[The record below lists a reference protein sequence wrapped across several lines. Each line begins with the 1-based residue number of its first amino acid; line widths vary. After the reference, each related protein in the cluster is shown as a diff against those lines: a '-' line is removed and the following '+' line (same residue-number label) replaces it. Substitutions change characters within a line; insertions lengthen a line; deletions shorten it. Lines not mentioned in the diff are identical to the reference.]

1 MLCGTFSA
9 SEAQSISSLSGDSL
23 IQKAKAYQRSPDS
36 AEANLARLQQLPQRY
51 FSKVSSKAN
60 LFNRRLTRR
69 TEKALRRLQKQEE
82 KINNKLSKVGS
93 IAAKGLALGNS
104 IDSLS
109 HLEDLVKGK
118 VVHLTSKIPGGRYI
132 PYLDSLQT
140 SLNFLNKYQ
149 SQLNGLKGVEGDI
162 QQGTGTLRQGFDRLN
177 LTAQGDLQQAQSD
190 MQQLEGKLD
199 QIQNVQQ
206 YIQQRQQ
213 LLTQTLSKYGSLFTK
228 NIGDINKE
236 VYYYKA
242 TIENYKQLWQH
253 PDQAEAKAMEI
264 LNKVPAFTRF
274 MQQHSMIA
282 GLFRI
287 PSNYGSAGSVAGLQT
302 RSMVEREIQQRLQEA
317 GAGGRQQIQQQM
329 QQAKQQLQQLQNKL
343 AGAGSSSAAMPDFK
357 PNDLKSKTIL
367 QRLDYG
373 TNLQFEKSA
382 GWYPTTSDIAAQVGY
397 KFSKKG
403 EAGIGA
409 TFKLGWG
416 SFGSAQ
422 EPSNGSA
429 REPSNGSAQEPF
441 IRKIHFTA
449 QGLGLRSSF
458 DYELKGTIYISG
470 GYEMN
475 YNTTIPN
482 IPALKNWNGWTR
494 SALLGIERKYRISNK
509 VNGTVM
515 LLFNFLYK
523 QQVPVTRSPL
533 VFRVGY
539 GF

>member
-9 SEAQSISSLSGDSL
+9 SEAQSISSFSADSL
-23 IQKAKAYQRSPDS
+23 IQKAKTYQRLPDS
-36 AEANLARLQQLPQRY
+36 AEANLARLQQLPSRY

-60 LFNRRLTRR
+60 LFNRRLTRS

-82 KINNKLSKVGS
+82 KINHKLSKVDS

-162 QQGTGTLRQGFDRLN
+162 RQGTGTLRQ
-177 LTAQGDLQQAQSD
+177 AQGDMQQAQSD

-199 QIQNVQQ
+199 QVQNIRQ

-213 LLTQTLSKYGSLFTK
+213 LLTQTLSKYGSLFTR

-329 QQAKQQLQQLQNKL
+329 QQARQQLQQLQNKL

-357 PNDLKSKTIL
+357 PNDLKSKTVL
-367 QRLDYG
+367 QRLSYG
-373 TNLQFEKSA
+373 TNFQFEKST
-382 GWYPTTSDIAAQVGY
+382 GWYPTTSDIAAQIGY

-409 TFKLGWG
+409 SFKLGWG
-416 SFGSAQ
+416 SF
-422 EPSNGSA
+422 
-429 REPSNGSAQEPF
+429 GSAQEPF

-449 QGLGLRSSF
+449 QGLGLRSYL
-458 DYELKGTIYISG
+458 DYKIKGTIYING
-470 GYEMN
+470 GFEFN
-475 YNTTIPN
+475 YNTTIPDSEPSE
-482 IPALKNWNGWTR
+482 PALKNWNGWTK
-494 SALLGIERKYRISNK
+494 SALLGIERKYKISNK

-523 QQVPVTRSPL
+523 QQVRETRSPL
-533 VFRVGY
+533 VFRMGY
-539 GF
+539 NF